1 MSRKAF
7 HQLLK
12 RYVEG
17 KCSDEEKHLI
27 DQWYQLL
34 DDSSLM
40 PVSETE
46 MDAIEERLWNKIHN
60 KINKKNKNINIKVY
74 PIIFKISVAAVLIAL
89 IGLGIYYLMPSKKF
103 SENYKAVTNIEGL
116 EHIKNETT
124 TNKKVV
130 LEDGSSITLQPGAA
144 IAFPKKFRA
153 DKREV
158 FLNGIAYFKVSKN
171 AERPFYVYDDNIITQ
186 VLGTSFYIRKINQ
199 QIEVDVLTGRVAVFE
214 NNNIKDNKTGKTN
227 GVVITPNQKVT
238 YTSNHQFITSLVENP
253 VPVPV
258 EKKEDK
264 NIPVVKFLYDDAL
277 VSRVL
282 NDLQQQYKIEFI
294 VENEKIN
301 QCSFTGDITEQTLY
315 NKLDLLCQAIQA
327 NYEIRG
333 TSIVIDG
340 KGCN

>member
-1 MSRKAF
+1 MNRKAF

-12 RYVEG
+12 KYVDG

-34 DDSSLM
+34 DDNSLL
-40 PVSETE
+40 PVNEKE
-46 MDAIEERLWNKIHN
+46 MNEIEERLWKKIQHN
-60 KINKKNKNINIKVY
+60 IGIKNKPALKIKFAV
-74 PIIFKISVAAVLIAL
+74 IAKISMAAVLIGL
-89 IGLGIYYLMPSKKF
+89 ICLSVYYLLPKQQKDVFKESTASKGF
-103 SENYKAVTNIEGL
+103 EQ
-116 EHIKNETT
+116 IKNETT
-124 TNKKVV
+124 AVKQI
-130 LEDGSSITLQPGAA
+130 LLQDGSIVLLQPGAA
-144 IAFPKKFRA
+144 IAFPKKFAA

-158 FLNGIAYFKVSKN
+158 FLEGVAFFKVSKN

-186 VLGTSFYIRKINQ
+186 VLGTSFIIKKVDQ

-214 NNNIKDNKTGKTN
+214 NNKIKERDNKTN

-238 YTSNHQFITSLVENP
+238 YYTNNHQFITSLVENP

-258 EKKEDK
+258 EDKK
-264 NIPVVKFLYDDAL
+264 IQTIKFSYDDAL
-277 VSRVL
+277 VSQVL
-282 NDLQQQYKIEFI
+282 TDLEAQYKIQFI

-301 QCSFTGDITEQTLY
+301 HCYFTGDITEQSLY
-315 NKLDLLCQAIQA
+315 SKLDLLCQAIQA